1 MIIHKRGFV
10 KEERILVKK
19 YIEFIYKFILV
30 ISILIGICIFVKSR
44 TIGNKSEIEE
54 LIKYYIW
61 GSTALLI
68 FIAFCRTIFKPEWK
82 RWTSIVLK
90 HSHINKALYK
100 YIHKILVQS
109 FIYSLLV
116 ISKYFDISSFPFFQ
130 TKWIV

>member
-1 MIIHKRGFV
+1 M
-10 KEERILVKK
+10 KK

-68 FIAFCRTIFKPEWK
+68 FIALCRTIFKSELK
-82 RWTSIVLK
+82 R
-90 HSHINKALYK
+90 
-100 YIHKILVQS
+100 
-109 FIYSLLV
+109 
-116 ISKYFDISSFPFFQ
+116 
-130 TKWIV
+130 